1 MKISITYALGE
12 QEKVNVIWRFLRAY
26 VPEASIDLKRTAE
39 SQEVQQY
46 RDSIIHIVGLL
57 HDPELLK
64 RANRFLKRLYIYK
77 QED

>member
-1 MKISITYALGE
+1 MK
-12 QEKVNVIWRFLRAY
+12 
-26 VPEASIDLKRTAE
+26 E
-39 SQEVQQY
+39 SRESPEVQEY

-64 RANRFLKRLYIYK
+64 RASRFLKRLYIYK